1 MAHFLHFESQI
12 ARSRLIS
19 PAERLIR
26 LALLRLTYIPLRPTS
41 SSIVTLLQPG
51 LQNIAFLSLPK
62 KSSIFDDS
70 PLSQDGV
77 VVALRTRLLSR
88 ASHRHGLAAGGESA
102 LRSSLGGVLRARP
115 PSVLLGRL
123 NRLVPLL
130 LRAALHLRAPYRT
143 SLGPTF
149 RSHPFF
155 FLPTPSFPKWSPFA
169 DLPLDERRARI
180 DVTTMSTPMGGG
192 CR

>member
-1 MAHFLHFESQI
+1 MLKHLPSFSVVVSFGYIIFSLCSGDGYSLAVLAYWGRRHFLHFESQI

-51 LQNIAFLSLPK
+51 PQNIAFLSLPK

-77 VVALRTRLLSR
+77 VVALR
-88 ASHRHGLAAGGESA
+88 
-102 LRSSLGGVLRARP
+102 P
-115 PSVLLGRL
+115 
-123 NRLVPLL
+123 
-130 LRAALHLRAPYRT
+130 
-143 SLGPTF
+143 
-149 RSHPFF
+149 
-155 FLPTPSFPKWSPFA
+155 PTP
-169 DLPLDERRARI
+169 LPCESSSWFGRWWRVCLEE
-180 DVTTMSTPMGGG
+180 
-192 CR
+192 